1 MNGTQTIKRVLRR
14 ATGRYRPKPIVP
26 VPRTDYE
33 VAVAVPET
41 EPPAPVTLNLR
52 DGRRL
57 NVRHICPE
65 DADRLVELFWHL
77 SSDTR
82 WRRFFVPLDNVDPD
96 LVRRTA
102 RRMAA
107 IDRRRE
113 VALVAVTP
121 AADHEDI
128 VAVARFACQNAAD
141 KTAEGAIVVRDD
153 YQGVGLGS
161 HLLHLL
167 IRAARMHDLRA
178 MSIFTQG
185 DNPAILTIVRRMDI
199 PYTSSFAAGV
209 YEITLHLAG

>member
-1 MNGTQTIKRVLRR
+1 MNGIQTIKRVLRR
-14 ATGRYRPKPIVP
+14 ATDRDRPKPVAPI
-26 VPRTDYE
+26 PRPDYE
-33 VAVAVPET
+33 VAVPET
-41 EPPAPVTLNLR
+41 EPLAPVTRKLP
-52 DGRRL
+52 DGRRV

-65 DADRLVELFWHL
+65 DAERLVELFWQL
-77 SSDTR
+77 STDTR
-82 WRRFFVPLDNVDPD
+82 WRRFFVPLDNVEPD

-121 AADHEDI
+121 AASHEDI
-128 VAVARFACQNAAD
+128 VAVARFACQKATD

-153 YQGVGLGS
+153 YQGMGLGS

-167 IRAARMHDLRA
+167 IRAARMRGLRA

-185 DNPAILTIVRRMDI
+185 DNSAILTIVRRMSI

-209 YEITLHLAG
+209 YEITLHLAE

>member
-14 ATGRYRPKPIVP
+14 ATGRDRPKPVAPIP
-26 VPRTDYE
+26 QPDYE
-33 VAVAVPET
+33 VVVPET
-41 EPPAPVTLNLR
+41 EPLAPVTLKLP
-52 DGRRL
+52 DGRRV

-65 DADRLVELFWHL
+65 DAERLVELFWQL
-77 SSDTR
+77 STDTR
-82 WRRFFVPLDNVDPD
+82 WRRFFVPLDNVEPD

-121 AADHEDI
+121 AAGHEDI
-128 VAVARFACQNAAD
+128 VAVARFACQKDTD

-153 YQGVGLGS
+153 YQGMGLGS

-167 IRAARMHDLRA
+167 IRAARMRGLRA

-185 DNPAILTIVRRMDI
+185 DNSAILTIVRRMSI

-209 YEITLHLAG
+209 YEITLHLAE